1 MLTPKSL
8 SGFTLIEVVVAL
20 AILAT
25 ALYGGVFLL
34 NRTTVNTYHIRDTV
48 LANWVATN
56 AFANAVLA
64 GSDLDGELREEE
76 SVTMYGDTFL
86 LTVHEQQNPD
96 AQSGERSTSILT
108 IQVAK
113 PATPES
119 LLENIVVY
127 RPQ

>member
-96 AQSGERSTSILT
+96 AQSGERSTSILDNSGGKT
-108 IQVAK
+108 RD
-113 PATPES
+113 P
-119 LLENIVVY
+119 
-127 RPQ
+127 